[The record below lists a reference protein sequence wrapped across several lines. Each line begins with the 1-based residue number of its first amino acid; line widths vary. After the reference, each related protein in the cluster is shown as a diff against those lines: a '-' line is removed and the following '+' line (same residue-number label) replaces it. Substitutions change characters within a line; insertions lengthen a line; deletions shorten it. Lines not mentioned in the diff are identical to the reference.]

1 MRVTIADVA
10 REAGVS
16 KTTVSRVI
24 NLKGEVDGSTAAR
37 VREVIA
43 DLGYVPSSGAVGLA
57 RGRSRTVGLLVP
69 SFTWPWMGEV
79 LQGIVD
85 TVEAADY
92 GLLLFTCNRGAQ
104 SVERF
109 TTQVS
114 ARAFDGL
121 VVVEPENT
129 LDQLTAL
136 HRAGLPI
143 VLIDDRGHH
152 PEFPS
157 VVTTNHEGGASA
169 ARHLRAAGRTRPLV
183 VTGPD
188 ALRLRT
194 RPARA
199 ASVRSCPPSW
209 SWTGTSPNAGGGSPW
224 SELLAAGTEFDSV
237 FAHNDISA
245 AGVAARPAGRRP
257 PRTRRRRGGRL
268 RRHPDGRT
276 HRTAADHRA
285 SAHAAD
291 GRGGG
296 AACCSP
302 TSAAPPYRTDRS
314 CCPPNWSCA
323 TRRRNGPGPA
333 GHPSASPNQPHRHR
347 TTRPGAS
354 SAVHPGSPRPA
365 VLLESPCPYAVVTL

>member
-92 GLLLFTCNRGAQ
+92 GLLLFTCTRGAE
-104 SVERF
+104 SVKRF

-129 LDQLTAL
+129 LDQLTEL
-136 HRAGLPI
+136 HRSGLPI

-169 ARHLRAAGRTRPLV
+169 ARHLRAAGRTRPLI
-183 VTGPD
+183 VTGPRHFGCVRD
-188 ALRLRT
+188 RL
-194 RPARA
+194 AGFQ
-199 ASVRSCPPSW
+199 SVLP
-209 SWTGTSPNAGGGSPW
+209 TGLVVDGDFTEGRGRLAVE
-224 SELLAAGTEFDSV
+224 ELLHAGTEFDSV
-237 FAHNDISA
+237 FAHNDVSA
-245 AGVAARPAGRRP
+245 AGVLRALRAAGRRVPDDIAVVGFDDIPMAQHTEP
-257 PRTRRRRGGRL
+257 PLTTVHQPTRQMGEAAARLLLSHLGGTAV
-268 RRHPDGRT
+268 PDGPVVLPTELVVR
-276 HRTAADHRA
+276 H
-285 SAHAAD
+285 SA
-291 GRGGG
+291 
-296 AACCSP
+296 P
-302 TSAAPPYRTDRS
+302 
-314 CCPPNWSCA
+314 
-323 TRRRNGPGPA
+323 
-333 GHPSASPNQPHRHR
+333 
-347 TTRPGAS
+347 
-354 SAVHPGSPRPA
+354 
-365 VLLESPCPYAVVTL
+365 

>member
-57 RGRSRTVGLLVP
+57 RGSSRTVGMLVP
-69 SFTWPWMGEV
+69 SLTWPWMGEV
-79 LQGIVD
+79 LQGVVD
-85 TVEAADY
+85 TVEAAGY
-92 GLLLFTCNRGAQ
+92 GLLLFTCNRGAE

-136 HRAGLPI
+136 HRSGLPI

-183 VTGPD
+183 VTGPTHFGCVRD
-188 ALRLRT
+188 RLAGFRSVL
-194 RPARA
+194 PAGPVVDGDFTER
-199 ASVRSCPPSW
+199 
-209 SWTGTSPNAGGGSPW
+209 GGRHAV
-224 SELLAAGTEFDSV
+224 ELLLSRGERFDSV

-245 AGVAARPAGRRP
+245 AGVLRGLRAAGRRVPDDVAVVGFDDIPMAEHTEP
-257 PRTRRRRGGRL
+257 PLTTVHQPTRLMGEAAARLLLSHLGGTAV
-268 RRHPDGRT
+268 PDGPVVLPTELVVR
-276 HRTAADHRA
+276 H
-285 SAHAAD
+285 SA
-291 GRGGG
+291 
-296 AACCSP
+296 P
-302 TSAAPPYRTDRS
+302 
-314 CCPPNWSCA
+314 
-323 TRRRNGPGPA
+323 
-333 GHPSASPNQPHRHR
+333 
-347 TTRPGAS
+347 
-354 SAVHPGSPRPA
+354 
-365 VLLESPCPYAVVTL
+365 